1 MRCCS
6 RRICLATLLFLSVTS
21 LPSCLVRRRVV
32 KPPGKHENRP
42 LLTATK
48 EQLIQEIHA
57 IYDPIQSFAAK
68 VDMAPSV
75 GSLYGGQVTDYATIT
90 AFILFQRPDSIRVI
104 GQDPVIHSTLFDMVS
119 VGNDFRVSIPTKSL
133 FLKGEN
139 SAPATSQNKLENLRP
154 VAFLTSLIINPP
166 DPQNDVTLMEDD
178 TDQSKAVY
186 IIFIVQRQQDQLRLV
201 RAVYFD
207 RYTLQIARQKT
218 FDGSG
223 TTTSQTIYSDWKNYS
238 GVEFPSSIDIQRPQ
252 DGYEVVLSVLN
263 MKINTAEV
271 APAKFVLNQP
281 PNAHVKELK

>member
-1 MRCCS
+1 MRCRS
-6 RRICLATLLFLSVTS
+6 RKVCLAALLFLSVIA
-21 LPSCLVRRRVV
+21 LPSCLVRHRVV
-32 KPPGKHENRP
+32 APPGKHENRP

-48 EQLIQEIHA
+48 EQLIQEIQA
-57 IYDPIQSFAAK
+57 TFDPIQSFAAK

-119 VGNDFRVSIPTKSL
+119 VGNDFRVSIPPKNL
-133 FLKGEN
+133 FLVGEN

-166 DPQNDVTLMEDD
+166 DPQKDVTLMEDD

-186 IIFIVQRQQDQLRLV
+186 ILLIVQRQQDQLRLV

-207 RYTLQIARQKT
+207 RYTLQIERQKT

-223 TTTSQTIYSDWKNYS
+223 TTTSQTIYSDWKNYG
-238 GVEFPSSIDIQRPQ
+238 GVEFPSSIDIQRPR

-263 MKINTAEV
+263 MKINTVEV

-281 PNAHVKELK
+281 PGAHVRELK